1 MVFKF
6 DAGDRGTKTL
16 VRKFWQENRKEKQNQ
31 NRQEINKECIRL
43 YLKKRREICNTSK
56 TPEPKTQLNRFV
68 SQNYALQDSQSYT
81 YAYEKSFRK
90 EL

>member
-1 MVFKF
+1 MHNIIF
-6 DAGDRGTKTL
+6 
-16 VRKFWQENRKEKQNQ
+16 
-31 NRQEINKECIRL
+31 
-43 YLKKRREICNTSK
+43 KKRKEICNTSK